1 MTPPLEQVIEALRD
15 ELQQYGAMLASLEAQ
30 REHLTRQDAQ
40 SILNSCAT
48 LDTERNAIEAA
59 REKREALQRQLAWVL
74 GRPENPTFRDLLPLI
89 PDYYHPLISALTREI
104 NELIES
110 VHERVQTNHSLLRRS
125 LELTERFLAT
135 ISSHAN
141 SALLAEERNS
151 SGAESQQHTV
161 SAAIV

>member
-1 MTPPLEQVIEALRD
+1 MTPNLEQVIEALRE
-15 ELQQYGAMLASLEAQ
+15 ELQQYGEMLALLEVQ
-30 REHLTRQDAQ
+30 HGGLIRQDAQ

-48 LDTERNAIEAA
+48 IDTQRNVIEAA
-59 REKREALQRQLAWVL
+59 RTRRESLQRQLAWVL
-74 GRPENPTFRDLLPLI
+74 GHPESLAVRDLLPLL
-89 PDYYHPLISALTREI
+89 PDYCRPLISALICEI
-104 NELIES
+104 NQLIEC
-110 VHERVQTNHSLLRRS
+110 VHERLQTNHSLLRRS

-151 SGAESQQHTV
+151 SGADSPQCTV

>member
-1 MTPPLEQVIEALRD
+1 MTAPLEQFIEALRD
-15 ELQQYGAMLASLEAQ
+15 ELQHYGAMLALLESQ
-30 REHLTRQDAQ
+30 RDYLTRQDAQ
-40 SILNSCAT
+40 SILNSCTT
-48 LDTERNAIEAA
+48 LDAQRNAIEASRTR
-59 REKREALQRQLAWVL
+59 RETLQRQLAWVL
-74 GRPENPTFRDLLPLI
+74 GRPENPTIRDLLPLI
-89 PDYYHPLISALTREI
+89 PDYYHPLISALTREV

-110 VHERVQTNHSLLRRS
+110 VHERVQSNHSQLRRS
-125 LELTERFLAT
+125 LELTERFLTT

>member
-1 MTPPLEQVIEALRD
+1 MTPPLEQFIEALRD
-15 ELQQYGAMLASLEAQ
+15 ELQHYGAMLAMLESQ
-30 REHLTRQDAQ
+30 RESLARQDAQ

-48 LDTERNAIEAA
+48 LDTQRNAIEGA
-59 REKREALQRQLAWVL
+59 RARRETLQRQLAWVL
-74 GRPENPTFRDLLPLI
+74 KRPENPIIRDLLPLI
-89 PDYYHPLISALTREI
+89 PDYYHPLISALVREI

-110 VHERVQTNHSLLRRS
+110 VRERVQTNQSLLRRS
-125 LELTERFLAT
+125 LELTERSLAT

-151 SGAESQQHTV
+151 SGADSSQRTV

>member
-1 MTPPLEQVIEALRD
+1 MTPTLEQVIEALRE
-15 ELQQYGAMLASLEAQ
+15 ELQQYGEMLALLEDQ
-30 REHLTRQDAQ
+30 HGCLIRQDAQ
-40 SILNSCAT
+40 SILNSCST
-48 LDTERNAIEAA
+48 LDTQRNVIEAA
-59 REKREALQRQLAWVL
+59 RARRESLQRQLAWVL
-74 GRPENPTFRDLLPLI
+74 GRPENPTIRDLLPLI
-89 PDYYHPLISALTREI
+89 PDYYHPLISALSREI

-141 SALLAEERNS
+141 SALLAEEWNS
-151 SGAESQQHTV
+151 SGADSQQCTV

>member
-15 ELQQYGAMLASLEAQ
+15 ELQHYGAMLALLETQ
-30 REHLTRQDAQ
+30 RDYLTRQDAQ

-48 LDTERNAIEAA
+48 LDTQRTAIEGA
-59 REKREALQRQLAWVL
+59 RARRETLQRQLAWIL
-74 GRPENPTFRDLLPLI
+74 GRPENPTIRDLLPLI
-89 PDYYHPLISALTREI
+89 PGYYHPLISALIREI
-104 NELIES
+104 NGLIES
-110 VHERVQTNHSLLRRS
+110 VRERVQTNHSLLRRS
-125 LELTERFLAT
+125 LELTERFLTT